1 MRIFVMPSQ
10 NFLFDTMV
18 SIIITAYNYGRY
30 IERALRSCLDQ
41 SISNSQYEIIIVN
54 DCSTDNTVAILDN
67 YQNDARIYHLEKNV
81 GLSAARNFGVRKAKG
96 QYVVFLDADDYLH
109 RETIQVQKLFL
120 EENHTLNAV
129 AIDYFLVDDLE
140 NHRERIKAEEK
151 PIACGIMFRKDL
163 LIEIGLYD
171 ESFKAREEE
180 DLRIRFLERFN
191 IYNIPLP
198 LYRYRRHDNN
208 LTNNEE
214 IMQHAKKQL
223 NQKHENI

>member
-1 MRIFVMPSQ
+1 M
-10 NFLFDTMV
+10 MV
-18 SIIITAYNYGRY
+18 SIIITTYNYGRY

-41 SISNSQYEIIIVN
+41 SLAKGFYEIIIIN

-67 YQNDARIYHLEKNV
+67 YQNDARIFHLEKNV

-129 AIDYFLVDDLE
+129 AIDYYLVDDLE
-140 NHRERIKAEEK
+140 NHRERVKADEK

-171 ESFKAREEE
+171 EEFKAREEE

-208 LTNNEE
+208 LTNNADM
-214 IMQHAKKQL
+214 MQKAQEQL
-223 NQKHENI
+223 NQKHENS

>member
-1 MRIFVMPSQ
+1 MTPSL

-18 SIIITAYNYGRY
+18 SIIITAFNYGRY

-41 SISNSQYEIIIVN
+41 SIPNSQYEIIIVN

-120 EENHTLNAV
+120 EENHSLNAV

-140 NHRERIKAEEK
+140 NHRERINAQEK

-171 ESFKAREEE
+171 ENFKAREEE

-214 IMQHAKKQL
+214 IMQLAQKQL
-223 NQKHENI
+223 NQKHENS

>member
-1 MRIFVMPSQ
+1 MPSQ
-10 NFLFDTMV
+10 NFLFETMV

-41 SISNSQYEIIIVN
+41 SIPKIQYEIIIVN

-171 ESFKAREEE
+171 EKFKAREEE

>member
-1 MRIFVMPSQ
+1 
-10 NFLFDTMV
+10 MV

-41 SISNSQYEIIIVN
+41 SLAKNQYEIIVVN

-67 YQNDARIYHLEKNV
+67 YEHDARIYHLDKNV
-81 GLSAARNFGVRKAKG
+81 GLAAARNFGVKKAKG
-96 QYVVFLDADDYLH
+96 QYVVFLDADDYIH
-109 RETIQVQKLFL
+109 KEMIQVQKLYL
-120 EENHTLNAV
+120 EENHHLNAV

-140 NHRERIKAEEK
+140 SHRERVSAEEK

-180 DLRIRFLERFN
+180 DLRIRFLEKFN
-191 IYNIPLP
+191 IYHIPLP
-198 LYRYRRHDNN
+198 LYRYRRHEQN
-208 LTNNEE
+208 LTNNLDMMEE
-214 IMQHAKKQL
+214 AQAQL
-223 NQKHENI
+223 HQKHENI